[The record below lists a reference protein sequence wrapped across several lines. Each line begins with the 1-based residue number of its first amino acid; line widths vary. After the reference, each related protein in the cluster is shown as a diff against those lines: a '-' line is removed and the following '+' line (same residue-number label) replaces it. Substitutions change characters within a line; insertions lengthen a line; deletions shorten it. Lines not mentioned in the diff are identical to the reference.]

1 MPTLTVTNFSCIKS
15 ALLDLRPITI
25 LIGPQASGKSVLTKL
40 FYFFSQIDE
49 SLYSAAEDGDTIRVL
64 KRNVA
69 EQFVEWFPPSAW
81 GKQPFSIKYDAGPW
95 SLEAT
100 RRESGK
106 RVHDQVEFTF
116 STFIE
121 SHYETL
127 RKQYRAATR
136 TTKNEDDLSVRFISR
151 TWEIR
156 GASFRYL
163 VQALGQE
170 LIGYQMFVPA
180 GRAFFTNL
188 QKTIA
193 MFEYG
198 SQLDEVTK
206 GFGRLFTQML
216 DGEFF
221 VPMPEKPAARSKEF
235 FTRQKNE
242 LTSIFGG
249 EIKLGRN
256 DRHVTTPD
264 GRKIPFSVLS
274 SGQQE
279 LLPLLLA
286 LRFFARLASDQ
297 REKYTSLM
305 YIEEPEAHLFPT
317 SQGRLTSHLAGL
329 SNFIAPSGKMF
340 ITTHSPYVLS
350 KLNTLIK
357 AHSVATLHSDLR
369 DQVASIIPAQQWIAA
384 ANVGAYSLAQGKLS
398 SIQHSSG
405 LIDADYLDA
414 ISEEIS
420 LDFMRLLEIEAS
432 A

>member
-1 MPTLTVTNFSCIKS
+1 V
-15 ALLDLRPITI
+15 
-25 LIGPQASGKSVLTKL
+25 QA
-40 FYFFSQIDE
+40 
-49 SLYSAAEDGDTIRVL
+49 A
-64 KRNVA
+64 
-69 EQFVEWFPPSAW
+69 
-81 GKQPFSIKYDAGPW
+81 
-95 SLEAT
+95 

-106 RVHDQVEFTF
+106 RIYDQVEFTF
-116 STFIE
+116 SSLIE
-121 SHYETL
+121 THYETL
-127 RKQYRAATR
+127 RKQYRAAI
-136 TTKNEDDLSVRFISR
+136 KQSKQDDDLTVRFIR
-151 TWEIR
+151 GRWEIR
-156 GASFRYL
+156 SASFRYL
-163 VQALGQE
+163 MERLGQE

-198 SQLDEVTK
+198 SQLDQVTK
-206 GFGRLFTQML
+206 DFGRLFTQML

-221 VPMPEKPAARSKEF
+221 VPLPERSAAKQTEF
-235 FTRQKNE
+235 LTRQKNE
-242 LTSIFGG
+242 LAGIFGG

-286 LRFFARLASDQ
+286 LRFFARIVSDD
-297 REKYTSLM
+297 REKYTSLL
-305 YIEEPEAHLFPT
+305 YIEEPEAHLFPS
-317 SQGRLTSHLAGL
+317 SQGRLTSHLAAL
-329 SNFIAPSGKMF
+329 SNFISPSGKML

-357 AHSVATLHSDLR
+357 AHTIVNLRSNLR
-369 DQVASIIPAQQWIAA
+369 DRVAKIIPAQQSTAA
-384 ANVGAYSLAQGKLS
+384 ANVGAYSLAQGKLN
-398 SIQHSSG
+398 SIQQNSG
-405 LIDADYLDA
+405 LIDAEYLDA

-420 LDFMRLLEIEAS
+420 FDFMRLLEIEAT